1 MSSLRNLVLRPQAGK
16 EADVVSVSPSSLE
29 EEGARETALPWGK
42 KKTGPE
48 KVPREAQAGSAGS
61 GGGRGRALG
70 WCSSGLLPWGGPGRV
85 CSQPQLSS
93 SPTPF
98 LSGLGW
104 LAPFPVSL
112 QRQKPGAKLTAA
124 SSPPRSLSVGL
135 PLPVSLSLFPSL
147 QSPAPPSHP
156 LFFLL
161 PSARDT
167 VGRPSPPSNLPERP
181 PTPIHIL

>member
-1 MSSLRNLVLRPQAGK
+1 MLFLCRHPPLRRRGPERRHCHG
-16 EADVVSVSPSSLE
+16 E
-29 EEGARETALPWGK
+29 

-61 GGGRGRALG
+61 GGVRGRALG

-112 QRQKPGAKLTAA
+112 QQQKPGAKLIAA
-124 SSPPRSLSVGL
+124 SPPPRNLSVGL
-135 PLPVSLSLFPSL
+135 PLPLSLCFFPSL

-161 PSARDT
+161 PSARDI
-167 VGRPSPPSNLPERP
+167 VGRPPPPKQYSREAPNPHSHPLSTAEAEKCPWW
-181 PTPIHIL
+181 LMAAM